1 MVQVLLFWIL
11 GLLVGEKWKKEG
23 ELITC
28 LVEPISLG
36 ELVRIQFH
44 KKSQSQ
50 QKNVMVHVLLLNDVS
65 S

>member
-1 MVQVLLFWIL
+1 MRKPKWRKKDEMVQVLLFWIL

-36 ELVRIQFH
+36 ELG
-44 KKSQSQ
+44 
-50 QKNVMVHVLLLNDVS
+50 
-65 S
+65 